1 MSDTDAGPDASAASD
16 GGSGWF
22 EALSPGTGDDSGE
35 AERDDDASTAA
46 AARVRD
52 GSAASPADW
61 PTRAVESGFA
71 ESPDDYYGRLKAAT
85 TRATREAV
93 RERER
98 ADDAQLI
105 HAVRAMDDAERIAN
119 ELAERA
125 VEWAGSLFDEVD
137 PGIEGARGTA
147 AREPETEV
155 ERRAVSLAARA
166 VELDD
171 ERAEIAETIGR
182 IAPAVAPNLTEMA
195 GPELAARLIALAG
208 GLEPLAKKPSGTV
221 QVLGAEDAL
230 FAHLLGRAPSPKHG
244 VIYTHEYVRGTRPE
258 DRGSAA
264 RALAGK
270 LALAARAD
278 HYAGER
284 RAQLH
289 DDLRERMATIRAR
302 GDEDGDPAADGAGG
316 EADGAASDGGG
327 EDE

>member
-1 MSDTDAGPDASAASD
+1 MSDTDAEPDASAASD
-16 GGSGWF
+16 GGGGWF
-22 EALSPGTGDDSGE
+22 ETLPSSASGDADSEGG
-35 AERDDDASTAA
+35 RDDATAAA

-52 GSAASPADW
+52 GTAASPDDW
-61 PTRAVESGFA
+61 PARAVESGFA
-71 ESPDDYYGRLKAAT
+71 ADADEYYDRLKAAT

-105 HAVRAMDDAERIAN
+105 HAVRSMDDCERVAN

-137 PGIEGARGTA
+137 PGIEGARAIA
-147 AREPETEV
+147 AREPDGEV
-155 ERRAVSLAARA
+155 ERRAVSLAAQVA
-166 VELDD
+166 ELDD
-171 ERAEIAETIGR
+171 ERAELAETISR
-182 IAPAVAPNLTEMA
+182 VAPAVAPNLTEMA

-230 FAHLLGRAPSPKHG
+230 FAHLSGRAPSPKHG
-244 VIYTHEYVRGTRPE
+244 IIYTHEFVRGTRPE

-270 LALAARAD
+270 LTLAARAD

-284 RAQLH
+284 RERLH
-289 DDLRERMATIRAR
+289 EDLRDRMATIRAR
-302 GDEDGDPAADGAGG
+302 SEDGESETEGDAD
-316 EADGAASDGGG
+316 E
-327 EDE
+327 